1 MISGWNC
8 SFSSDPSKLPSLPVN
23 KQGRST
29 CKLPS
34 LPANKQGRSTCKLP
48 SLPVN
53 KQGRST
59 CKLPFLPA
67 NKQGRS
73 TCKLYPPSLPVI
85 KQGRYLIILVEERNW
100 SRMPRIN
107 HIFVNSEFYVLIR
120 SWQKAFSIISSLT
133 DATDRIQISSDRIQI
148 WFGFNLS
155 FMFREHSV

>member
-34 LPANKQGRSTCKLP
+34 LPVNKQGRSTCKLP
-48 SLPVN
+48 S
-53 KQGRST
+53 
-59 CKLPFLPA
+59 LPA

-73 TCKLYPPSLPVI
+73 TCKLYPPSLPVN

-120 SWQKAFSIISSLT
+120 SWQKAFSIISPWQTL
-133 DATDRIQISSDRIQI
+133 QIEFKLVAIEFKFDSDST
-148 WFGFNLS
+148 FLS
-155 FMFREHSV
+155 CFANTPFKASDIIILAKII